1 MEAYLPKGAGE
12 RVAVAVLGISALY
25 ALSLVVH
32 RLFFS
37 PIAKFPGPKI
47 AAVTS
52 WYELYYDVV
61 KKGKYLFEIEKMHDK
76 YGMRCSFPKCH
87 FLDSASITA
96 YVQSNETHNSQTM

>member
-1 MEAYLPKGAGE
+1 MEAYLPKGTGE
-12 RVAVAVLGISALY
+12 RAAIAVVGVTACY
-25 ALSLVVH
+25 ALTLIIS

-37 PIAKFPGPKI
+37 PIAKFPGPKL

-76 YGMRCSFPKCH
+76 YGMRCSFPIRH
-87 FLDSASITA
+87 
-96 YVQSNETHNSQTM
+96 